1 MGTKLYILGKQLVD
15 YADRKT
21 GEQIKGYKVFFF
33 CEGVDNVD
41 GHYADS
47 VWIDFNRSPDLFE
60 QISKLSIGDNFIEA
74 EFVYSVIP
82 GRRSQ
87 QLVSIH
93 IAA

>member
-47 VWIDFNRSPDLFE
+47 VWIDFGRNPDLFD
-60 QISKLSIGDNFIEA
+60 QISRLSIGDNLSKLNLFIA
-74 EFVYSVIP
+74 
-82 GRRSQ
+82 
-87 QLVSIH
+87 
-93 IAA
+93 

>member
-21 GEQIKGYKVFFF
+21 GEEIKGYKVFFF

-47 VWIDFNRSPDLFE
+47 VWIDYNRAPSLFN
-60 QISKLSIGDNFIEA
+60 QIAALQIDDNFVEA
-74 EFVYSVIP
+74 EFVYSVVP

-87 QLVSIH
+87 QLVAINV
-93 IAA
+93 A